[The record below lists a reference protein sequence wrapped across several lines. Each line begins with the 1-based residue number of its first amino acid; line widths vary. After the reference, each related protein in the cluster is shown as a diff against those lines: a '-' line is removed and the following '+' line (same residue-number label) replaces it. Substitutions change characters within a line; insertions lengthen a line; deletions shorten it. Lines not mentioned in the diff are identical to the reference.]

1 MRKVCIDPGHGGS
14 DPGALTASG
23 GKEKETN
30 LKVALMVAEELAGSG
45 VEVMFTRKDD
55 RDVSLAERCQMANR
69 WGADIFIS
77 LHADAAGSSAHG
89 HHAIYSIHSQPGQSG
104 NKLARLLV
112 DQLALTTGR
121 QPLPR
126 GDNGVWSRPGEK
138 NPNTDYY
145 AVIRET
151 NMAAVIVERGFL
163 TNPEDAAL
171 LFNDGFLR
179 LQARGI
185 SRSIMLYFGIG
196 IEEVTK
202 GVFNDIM
209 GHWAKGNIEHLA
221 QIGVVAG
228 KGDGTFSPDT
238 PITRAEA
245 AVIVDRAI
253 AYVLAEVQKMLK
265 GAA

>member
-14 DPGALTASG
+14 DSGALTAAG
-23 GKEKETN
+23 AMEKKTN
-30 LKVALMVAEELAGSG
+30 LRVALMVAEDLADSG
-45 VEVMFTRKDD
+45 IEVMLTRRDD
-55 RDVSLAERCQMANR
+55 HSVGLTERCQMANR

-77 LHADAAGSSAHG
+77 LHADAASASAHG
-89 HHAIYSIHSQPGQSG
+89 HHAIYSIHSQTGQGG

-112 DQLALTTGR
+112 DQLTLATGR

-126 GDNGVWSRPGEK
+126 GDNGIWTRESEK

-151 NMAAVIVERGFL
+151 SMAAAIVERGFL

-171 LFNDGFLR
+171 LFNDSFLR

-185 SRSIMLYFGIG
+185 SRAIMLYFGIN
-196 IEEVTK
+196 IKEVIK
-202 GVFNDIM
+202 DMFGDII

-228 KGDGTFSPDT
+228 KEDGTFSPDT

-245 AVIVDRAI
+245 AVMVDRAI
-253 AYVLAEVQKMLK
+253 AYVLTEVQKILK